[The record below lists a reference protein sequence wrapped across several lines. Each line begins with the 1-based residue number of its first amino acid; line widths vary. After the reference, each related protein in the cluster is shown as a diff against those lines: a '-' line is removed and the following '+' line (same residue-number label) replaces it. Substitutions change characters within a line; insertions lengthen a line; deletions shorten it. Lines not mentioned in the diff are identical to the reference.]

1 MAFDHV
7 AADRAGA
14 APPGDEV
21 GERLLD
27 AAAEVFAE
35 RGYGGARVAEVAR
48 RAGLTTGAIYSRHR
62 GKADLLI
69 DAVDRVM
76 SSELRQVLGAGGP
89 GTATG
94 VLATLGARL
103 VDPQRPDSG
112 LLLEAFVAARH
123 EPELAERLRARL
135 SDDGA
140 RLAKLVD
147 EAKTDGLVDRDL
159 STHAL
164 VTFCQALG
172 LGFVLLRAVD
182 TDLPSPDRWVP
193 AVDRVVAAAAPPD
206 PSRCTA

>member
-1 MAFDHV
+1 MVPANPRD
-7 AADRAGA
+7 ATAD
-14 APPGDEV
+14 DV

-35 RGYGGARVAEVAR
+35 RGYGGARVAEIAR

-62 GKADLLI
+62 GKADLLV

-76 SSELRQVLGAGGP
+76 SAELRQVLDAGGP

-94 VLATLGARL
+94 VLAALGARL
-103 VDPQRPDSG
+103 VDPRRPDGG

-123 EPELAERLRARL
+123 EPELAERLRGRL
-135 SDDGA
+135 ADDGA
-140 RLAKLVD
+140 RLAKLIG
-147 EAKTDGLVDRDL
+147 EAKTDGLIDDEL
-159 STHAL
+159 STPAV

-182 TDLPSPDRWVP
+182 ADLPAPEVWAP
-193 AVDRVVAAAAPPD
+193 AVDRVVAAAAPPHR
-206 PSRCTA
+206 SRSTS